1 VSELGASRALYRGA
15 LFLLVIFILALILH
29 ELIWV
34 LVQLFV
40 ASIIAAAMT
49 PIVNSLFGSRGM
61 RRLPWHPSRG
71 FLVVVVFLLA
81 GLITVLFG
89 FLVARAIVRE
99 IGMLLESLPDYG
111 EAFKSWLAS
120 VVSAYPG
127 VHYYD
132 LDTWIAVNAQ
142 AVLGG
147 LPVTLTGLLAF
158 VTLATSLLGGFL
170 VVILTVFMAL
180 YLTIDA
186 PRMRDYLVVFWPRD
200 RQPRVARLAN
210 EMGARLGHWAIG
222 QSVLCVIIG
231 GGAWLGLQLIGVP
244 YAALLGLIWALAE
257 FVPGIGPFLSAIP
270 SIVLGFTVS
279 PSVGVS
285 AAVFSLVWSQ
295 VENNVIT
302 PRVMGN
308 AVELHPLVILVA
320 LVVGS
325 ELLGAPGALL
335 AIPVAATAA
344 VVVDEIRL
352 ERMRG
357 QIALSDDGT
366 APSEAATFRAVD

>member
-1 VSELGASRALYRGA
+1 
-15 LFLLVIFILALILH
+15 
-29 ELIWV
+29 
-34 LVQLFV
+34 
-40 ASIIAAAMT
+40 
-49 PIVNSLFGSRGM
+49 
-61 RRLPWHPSRG
+61 
-71 FLVVVVFLLA
+71 
-81 GLITVLFG
+81 
-89 FLVARAIVRE
+89 
-99 IGMLLESLPDYG
+99 
-111 EAFKSWLAS
+111 
-120 VVSAYPG
+120 
-127 VHYYD
+127 VHDYD

-147 LPVTLTGLLAF
+147 LPIALTGLLAF

-186 PRMRDYLVVFWPRD
+186 PRMRDYLVVFWPHD

-222 QSVLCVIIG
+222 QSMLCLIIG

-270 SIVLGFTVS
+270 SILLGFTVS
-279 PSVGVS
+279 PAIGVA

-302 PRVMGN
+302 PRVMGS

-344 VVVDEIRL
+344 VIVDEIRL
-352 ERMRG
+352 ERMRA

-366 APSEAATFRAVD
+366 VASATGVLQQPTDPFQRPT